1 MNTTTS
7 IKKALPVLFVF
18 FIMGIAD
25 LVGISTSYIKK
36 DFDLNDAIANL
47 LPMSLFLWFA
57 ILSVPTGILM
67 NRWGRKRMV
76 LISMA
81 ISLLALFVPFVVYNF
96 PVMLLVFSLL
106 GIGNTI
112 IQVSLNPLLTNVVSG
127 DRLTSSLTL
136 GQFIKAISSL
146 LGPVIAGRAAIG
158 FGDWKLVFLV
168 YGVITILSG
177 IWLMATPIAEEHPV
191 QKKSSLKQTFS
202 LLNDKVILMFFIGI
216 IFVVGIDV
224 GLNTTI
230 PKLLMEKCN
239 FPLERAGLGSSLYF
253 LAKTIG
259 SFAGAIILVKFSG
272 KRFFYLS
279 MLAALPALFIMLVF
293 NNAWSILAML
303 FIVGLAVANV
313 FSIIFSFAL
322 KRKPDHA
329 NEISGLMIMGVS
341 GGAIILPIMGI
352 VSDSLGQTGA
362 MAVLLLL
369 MVYLLYCSVQMKEET
384 PVK

>member
-81 ISLLALFVPFVVYNF
+81 ISLLALFVPFIVYNF

-136 GQFIKAISSL
+136 GQFIKSISSL

-168 YGVITILSG
+168 YGTITILSG

-202 LLNDKVILMFFIGI
+202 LLSDKVILMFFIGI

-239 FPLERAGLGSSLYF
+239 FPLEQAGLGSSLYF

-279 MLAALPALFIMLVF
+279 MLTALPALFIMLIF

-303 FIVGLAVANV
+303 FIIGLAIANV

-341 GGAIILPIMGI
+341 GGGIILPIMGI
-352 VSDSLGQTGA
+352 ISDSLGQTGA
-362 MAVLLLL
+362 MAVLSLLII
-369 MVYLLYCSVQMKEET
+369 YLLYCSVQMKEET

>member
-136 GQFIKAISSL
+136 GQFIKSISSL

-177 IWLMATPIAEEHPV
+177 IWLMATPIAEEHQV

-202 LLNDKVILMFFIGI
+202 LLSDKVILLFFIGI

-279 MLAALPALFIMLVF
+279 MLTALPALFIMLVF

-303 FIVGLAVANV
+303 FIIGLAIANV

-341 GGAIILPIMGI
+341 GGAIVLPIMGI
-352 VSDSLGQTGA
+352 ISDSLGQTGA
-362 MAVLLLL
+362 MAVLSLLII
-369 MVYLLYCSVQMKEET
+369 YLLYCSVQMKEET

>member
-136 GQFIKAISSL
+136 GQFIKSISSL

-239 FPLERAGLGSSLYF
+239 FPLEQAGLGSSLYF

-279 MLAALPALFIMLVF
+279 MLNALPALFIMLIF

-303 FIVGLAVANV
+303 FIIGLAIANV